1 MKKKT
6 GKMILLTGV
15 LCILSLAVC
24 ACGKTEEASGTQE
37 PQVAQGEGIPEDDT
51 EDDVSAPKPEADAE
65 GTDAGNEPESPEA
78 SPEPQSGESSSQGT
92 DSTQKEQLE
101 EQPEQQPEAQSQS
114 TSAASAE
121 WVDSTPN
128 LEGDIKELKD
138 GQLTVVE
145 AITEKSD
152 NGGDIIVAPGSGDD
166 SEFNKIAVTY
176 DENTLFAIQ
185 TIYDGGARFE
195 MSEATAAD
203 LASGQ
208 FIQVWGSPSGSGLKA
223 TQICIVKVA

>member
-1 MKKKT
+1 MKRKT

-24 ACGKTEEASGTQE
+24 ACGKTEEASDTQE
-37 PQVAQGEGIPEDDT
+37 PQVVQGEPVPEDDT
-51 EDDVSAPKPEADAE
+51 EDDASAPEPEADAE
-65 GTDAGNEPESPEA
+65 GTDTGNEPESPEA

-92 DSTQKEQLE
+92 DSTQKEQ
-101 EQPEQQPEAQSQS
+101 PEAQSQS
-114 TSAASAE
+114 TSGTSAE

-152 NGGDIIVAPGSGDD
+152 NGGDIIVVPGSEDD

-185 TIYDGGARFE
+185 TIYDGGARSE

-208 FIQVWGSPSGSGLKA
+208 FIRVWGSPSDSRLKA

>member
-24 ACGKTEEASGTQE
+24 ACGKTEEASDTQE
-37 PQVAQGEGIPEDDT
+37 PQVVQGEPIPEDDT
-51 EDDVSAPKPEADAE
+51 EDNVSAPEPEADAE
-65 GTDAGNEPESPEA
+65 GTDTGNEPESPEA

-92 DSTQKEQLE
+92 DSTQKEQ
-101 EQPEQQPEAQSQS
+101 PEAQSQS
-114 TSAASAE
+114 TSGTSAE

-152 NGGDIIVAPGSGDD
+152 NGGDIIVVPGSEDD

-185 TIYDGGARFE
+185 TIYDGGARSE
-195 MSEATAAD
+195 MSTATAAD

-208 FIQVWGSPSGSGLKA
+208 FIKVWGSSSGSGLKA
-223 TQICIVKVA
+223 TQICIVEVA

>member
-1 MKKKT
+1 MKKKA
-6 GKMILLTGV
+6 GKMILLTGE

-24 ACGKTEEASGTQE
+24 ACGKKEEASGTQE
-37 PQVAQGEGIPEDDT
+37 PQVVQGEPIPEADT
-51 EDDVSAPKPEADAE
+51 EDDVSTPEPEADAE
-65 GTDAGNEPESPEA
+65 ETETGHEPESPEA

-92 DSTQKEQLE
+92 DSTQKEQ
-101 EQPEQQPEAQSQS
+101 PEAQSQS
-114 TSAASAE
+114 TSGTSAE

-152 NGGDIIVAPGSGDD
+152 NGGDIVVSPGSGDD
-166 SEFNKIAVTY
+166 SEYNKIAVTY
-176 DENTLFAIQ
+176 DENTLFAIK

-195 MSEATAAD
+195 MSAATAAD

-208 FIQVWGSPSGSGLKA
+208 FIQVWGSSSGSGLKA
-223 TQICIVKVA
+223 TQICIVKVV

>member
-24 ACGKTEEASGTQE
+24 ACGKKEEASDTPE
-37 PQVAQGEGIPEDDT
+37 PQVVQGEPIPEDDT
-51 EDDVSAPKPEADAE
+51 EDDVSAPEPEADAE
-65 GTDAGNEPESPEA
+65 GTDTGNEPESPEA
-78 SPEPQSGESSSQGT
+78 SPEQQSGESSSQGT
-92 DSTQKEQLE
+92 DSTQKEQ
-101 EQPEQQPEAQSQS
+101 PEAQSQS
-114 TSAASAE
+114 TSGTSAE

-152 NGGDIIVAPGSGDD
+152 NGGDIVVSPGSGDD

-176 DENTLFAIQ
+176 DENTLFAIK
-185 TIYDGGARFE
+185 TIYDGGARSE
-195 MSEATAAD
+195 MSAATAAD

-208 FIQVWGSPSGSGLKA
+208 FIKVWGSSSGSGLKA

>member
-1 MKKKT
+1 MKRKT

-24 ACGKTEEASGTQE
+24 ACGKTEEASDTPE
-37 PQVAQGEGIPEDDT
+37 PQVVQGEPVPEDDT
-51 EDDVSAPKPEADAE
+51 EDDASAPEPEADAE

-92 DSTQKEQLE
+92 DSTQKEQ
-101 EQPEQQPEAQSQS
+101 PEAQSQS
-114 TSAASAE
+114 TSGTSAE

-152 NGGDIIVAPGSGDD
+152 NGGDIIVVPGSGDD

-185 TIYDGGARFE
+185 TIYDGGARSE
-195 MSEATAAD
+195 MSAATAAD

-208 FIQVWGSPSGSGLKA
+208 FIQVWGSSSGSGLKA

>member
-24 ACGKTEEASGTQE
+24 ACGKKEEASDTQE
-37 PQVAQGEGIPEDDT
+37 PQVVQGEPIPEDDT
-51 EDDVSAPKPEADAE
+51 ENDASAPEPEADAE
-65 GTDAGNEPESPEA
+65 GTDTGNEPESPEA

-92 DSTQKEQLE
+92 DSAQKE
-101 EQPEQQPEAQSQS
+101 QPEAQSQS
-114 TSAASAE
+114 TSGTSAE

-152 NGGDIIVAPGSGDD
+152 NGGDIVVSPGSGDD
-166 SEFNKIAVTY
+166 SEYNKIAVTY
-176 DENTLFAIQ
+176 DENTLFAIK

-195 MSEATAAD
+195 MSAATAAD

-208 FIQVWGSPSGSGLKA
+208 FIQVWGSSSGSGLKA

>member
-1 MKKKT
+1 MKRKT

-24 ACGKTEEASGTQE
+24 ACGKKEEASDTPE
-37 PQVAQGEGIPEDDT
+37 PQVVQGEPIPEDDT
-51 EDDVSAPKPEADAE
+51 EDDASAPEPEADAE
-65 GTDAGNEPESPEA
+65 GTDTGNEPESPEA
-78 SPEPQSGESSSQGT
+78 SPEPQSGENSSQGT
-92 DSTQKEQLE
+92 DSTQKEQ
-101 EQPEQQPEAQSQS
+101 PEAQSQS
-114 TSAASAE
+114 TSGTSAE

-152 NGGDIIVAPGSGDD
+152 NGGDIVVSPGSGDD

-185 TIYDGGARFE
+185 TIYDGGARSE

-208 FIQVWGSPSGSGLKA
+208 FIRVWGSPSGSGLKA

>member
-6 GKMILLTGV
+6 GKIILLTGV

-24 ACGKTEEASGTQE
+24 ACGKKEEASDTPE
-37 PQVAQGEGIPEDDT
+37 PQVVQGEPIPEDDT
-51 EDDVSAPKPEADAE
+51 EDDASAPEPEADAE
-65 GTDAGNEPESPEA
+65 GTDTGNEPESPEA

-92 DSTQKEQLE
+92 DSTQKEQ
-101 EQPEQQPEAQSQS
+101 PEAQSQS
-114 TSAASAE
+114 TSGTSAE

-152 NGGDIIVAPGSGDD
+152 NGGDIIVVPGSEDD

-185 TIYDGGARFE
+185 TIYDGGARSE

-208 FIQVWGSPSGSGLKA
+208 FIQVWGSSSGSGLKA

>member
-1 MKKKT
+1 MKRKT

-24 ACGKTEEASGTQE
+24 ACGKTEEASDTQE
-37 PQVAQGEGIPEDDT
+37 PQLVQGEPIPEDDT
-51 EDDVSAPKPEADAE
+51 EDNVSAPEPEADAE
-65 GTDAGNEPESPEA
+65 GTDTGNEPESPEA
-78 SPEPQSGESSSQGT
+78 LPEPQSGESSSQGT
-92 DSTQKEQLE
+92 DSAQKE
-101 EQPEQQPEAQSQS
+101 QPEAQSQS
-114 TSAASAE
+114 TSGTSTE

-152 NGGDIIVAPGSGDD
+152 NGGDIIVSPSSSGDD
-166 SEFNKIAVTY
+166 SEFNKIEVTY

-185 TIYDGGARFE
+185 TIYDGGARSE
-195 MSEATAAD
+195 MSTATAAD

-208 FIQVWGSPSGSGLKA
+208 FIKVWGSSSGSGLKA
-223 TQICIVKVA
+223 TQICIVEVA

>member
-1 MKKKT
+1 M
-6 GKMILLTGV
+6 TGV

-24 ACGKTEEASGTQE
+24 ACGKTEEASDTQE
-37 PQVAQGEGIPEDDT
+37 PQVVQGEPIPEDDT
-51 EDDVSAPKPEADAE
+51 EDDASAPEPEADAE
-65 GTDAGNEPESPEA
+65 GTDTGNEPESPEA

-92 DSTQKEQLE
+92 DSTQKEQ
-101 EQPEQQPEAQSQS
+101 PEAQSQS
-114 TSAASAE
+114 TSGTSAE

-152 NGGDIIVAPGSGDD
+152 NGGDIVVSPGSGDD
-166 SEFNKIAVTY
+166 SEYNKIAVTY
-176 DENTLFAIQ
+176 DENTLFAIK

-195 MSEATAAD
+195 MSAATAAD

-208 FIQVWGSPSGSGLKA
+208 FIQVWGSSSGSGLKA

>member
-6 GKMILLTGV
+6 GKMILLAGV

-24 ACGKTEEASGTQE
+24 ACGKTEEASDTQE
-37 PQVAQGEGIPEDDT
+37 PQVVQGEPIPEDDT
-51 EDDVSAPKPEADAE
+51 EDDASAPEPEADAE
-65 GTDAGNEPESPEA
+65 GTDTGNEPESPEL
-78 SPEPQSGESSSQGT
+78 SPEPQSGESGSQGT
-92 DSTQKEQLE
+92 DSTQKEQ
-101 EQPEQQPEAQSQS
+101 PEAQSQS
-114 TSAASAE
+114 TSGTSAE

-152 NGGDIIVAPGSGDD
+152 NGGDIVVSPGSGDD

-176 DENTLFAIQ
+176 DENTLFAIK

-195 MSEATAAD
+195 MSAATAAD

-208 FIQVWGSPSGSGLKA
+208 FIQVWGSSSGSGLKA
-223 TQICIVKVA
+223 TQICIVKVD

>member
-24 ACGKTEEASGTQE
+24 ACGKKEEASDTQE
-37 PQVAQGEGIPEDDT
+37 PQVVQGEPIPEDDT
-51 EDDVSAPKPEADAE
+51 EDDASAPEPEADAE
-65 GTDAGNEPESPEA
+65 GTDTGNEPESPES
-78 SPEPQSGESSSQGT
+78 SPEPQSGESGSQGT
-92 DSTQKEQLE
+92 DSTQKEQ
-101 EQPEQQPEAQSQS
+101 PEAQSQS
-114 TSAASAE
+114 TSGTSAE

-152 NGGDIIVAPGSGDD
+152 NGGDIVVSPGSGDD

-176 DENTLFAIQ
+176 DENTLFAIK
-185 TIYDGGARFE
+185 TIYDGGARSE

-208 FIQVWGSPSGSGLKA
+208 FIQVWGSSSGSGLKA

>member
-1 MKKKT
+1 MKRKT
-6 GKMILLTGV
+6 GKIILLTGV

-24 ACGKTEEASGTQE
+24 ACGKKEEASDTPE
-37 PQVAQGEGIPEDDT
+37 PQVVQGEPIPEDDT
-51 EDDVSAPKPEADAE
+51 EDDASAPEPEADAE
-65 GTDAGNEPESPEA
+65 GTDTGNEPESPEA
-78 SPEPQSGESSSQGT
+78 SPELQSGESSSQGT
-92 DSTQKEQLE
+92 DSTQKEQ
-101 EQPEQQPEAQSQS
+101 PEAQSQS
-114 TSAASAE
+114 TSGTSAE

-152 NGGDIIVAPGSGDD
+152 NGGDIVVSPGSGDD
-166 SEFNKIAVTY
+166 SEYNKIAVTY
-176 DENTLFAIQ
+176 DENTLFAIK

-195 MSEATAAD
+195 MSAATAAD

-208 FIQVWGSPSGSGLKA
+208 FIQVWGSSSGSGLKA

>member
-1 MKKKT
+1 MKRKT

-24 ACGKTEEASGTQE
+24 ACGKTEEASDTPE
-37 PQVAQGEGIPEDDT
+37 PQVVQGEPVPEDDT
-51 EDDVSAPKPEADAE
+51 EDDASAPEPEADAE
-65 GTDAGNEPESPEA
+65 GTDTGNEPESPEA

-92 DSTQKEQLE
+92 DSTQKEQ
-101 EQPEQQPEAQSQS
+101 PEAQSQS
-114 TSAASAE
+114 TSGTSAE

-152 NGGDIIVAPGSGDD
+152 NGGDIIVVPGSEDD

-208 FIQVWGSPSGSGLKA
+208 FIQVWGSSSGSGLKA

>member
-1 MKKKT
+1 MKRKT

-24 ACGKTEEASGTQE
+24 ACGKKEEASDTPE
-37 PQVAQGEGIPEDDT
+37 PQVVQGEPIPEDDT
-51 EDDVSAPKPEADAE
+51 EDDASAPEPEADAE
-65 GTDAGNEPESPEA
+65 GTDTGNEPESPEA

-92 DSTQKEQLE
+92 DSTQKEQ
-101 EQPEQQPEAQSQS
+101 PEAQSQS
-114 TSAASAE
+114 TSGTSAE

-152 NGGDIIVAPGSGDD
+152 NGGDIVVSPGSEDD

-185 TIYDGGARFE
+185 TIYDGGARSE

-208 FIQVWGSPSGSGLKA
+208 FIRVWGSSSGSGLKA

>member
-1 MKKKT
+1 MKKKA
-6 GKMILLTGV
+6 GKTILLTGV

-24 ACGKTEEASGTQE
+24 ACGKTEEASDTQE
-37 PQVAQGEGIPEDDT
+37 PQVVQGEPIPEDDT
-51 EDDVSAPKPEADAE
+51 EDDVSAPEPEADAE
-65 GTDAGNEPESPEA
+65 GTDTGNEPESPEA
-78 SPEPQSGESSSQGT
+78 SPEPQSGENSSQGT
-92 DSTQKEQLE
+92 DSTQKEQ
-101 EQPEQQPEAQSQS
+101 PEAQSQS
-114 TSAASAE
+114 TSGTSAE

-152 NGGDIIVAPGSGDD
+152 NGGDIIVSPSSSGDD
-166 SEFNKIAVTY
+166 SEFNKIEVTY

-185 TIYDGGARFE
+185 TIYDGGARSE
-195 MSEATAAD
+195 MSTATAAD

-208 FIQVWGSPSGSGLKA
+208 FIKVWGSSSGSGLKA
-223 TQICIVKVA
+223 TQICIVEVA

>member
-6 GKMILLTGV
+6 GKMILLTGM

-24 ACGKTEEASGTQE
+24 ACGKKEEASDTQE
-37 PQVAQGEGIPEDDT
+37 PQVVQGEPIPEDDT
-51 EDDVSAPKPEADAE
+51 EDDVSAPEPEADAE
-65 GTDAGNEPESPEA
+65 GTDTGNEPESPEA
-78 SPEPQSGESSSQGT
+78 SPEQQSGESSSQGT
-92 DSTQKEQLE
+92 DSTQKEQ
-101 EQPEQQPEAQSQS
+101 PEAQSQS
-114 TSAASAE
+114 TSGTSAE
-121 WVDSTPN
+121 WVDSTPS

-152 NGGDIIVAPGSGDD
+152 NGGDIVVSPGSGDD

-176 DENTLFAIQ
+176 DENTLFVIKI
-185 TIYDGGARFE
+185 IYDGGARSE
-195 MSEATAAD
+195 MSAATAAD

-208 FIQVWGSPSGSGLKA
+208 FIKVWGSSSGSGLKA

>member
-6 GKMILLTGV
+6 GKMILLTGM

-24 ACGKTEEASGTQE
+24 ACGKKEEASDTQE
-37 PQVAQGEGIPEDDT
+37 PQVVQGEPIPEDDT
-51 EDDVSAPKPEADAE
+51 EDDVSAPEPEADAE
-65 GTDAGNEPESPEA
+65 GTDTGNEPESPEA
-78 SPEPQSGESSSQGT
+78 SPEQQSGESSSQGT
-92 DSTQKEQLE
+92 DSTQKEQ
-101 EQPEQQPEAQSQS
+101 PEAQSQS
-114 TSAASAE
+114 TSGTSAE
-121 WVDSTPN
+121 WVDSTPS

-152 NGGDIIVAPGSGDD
+152 NGGDIVVSPGSGDD

-176 DENTLFAIQ
+176 DENTLFAIK
-185 TIYDGGARFE
+185 TIYDGGARSE
-195 MSEATAAD
+195 MSAATAAD

-208 FIQVWGSPSGSGLKA
+208 FIKVWGSSSGSGLKA

>member
-1 MKKKT
+1 MKKKA
-6 GKMILLTGV
+6 GKTILLTGV

-24 ACGKTEEASGTQE
+24 ACGKTEEASDTQE
-37 PQVAQGEGIPEDDT
+37 PQLVQGEPIPEDDT
-51 EDDVSAPKPEADAE
+51 EDNVSAPEPEADAE
-65 GTDAGNEPESPEA
+65 GTDTGNEPESPEA
-78 SPEPQSGESSSQGT
+78 LPEPQSGESSSQGT
-92 DSTQKEQLE
+92 DSAQKE
-101 EQPEQQPEAQSQS
+101 QPEAQSQS
-114 TSAASAE
+114 TSGTSAE

-152 NGGDIIVAPGSGDD
+152 NGGDIIVSPSSSGDD
-166 SEFNKIAVTY
+166 SEFNKIEVTY

-185 TIYDGGARFE
+185 TIYDGGARSE
-195 MSEATAAD
+195 MSTATAAD

-208 FIQVWGSPSGSGLKA
+208 FIKVWGSSSGSGLKA
-223 TQICIVKVA
+223 TQICIVEVA

>member
-24 ACGKTEEASGTQE
+24 ACGKTEEASDTQE
-37 PQVAQGEGIPEDDT
+37 PQVVQGEPIPEDDT
-51 EDDVSAPKPEADAE
+51 EDDASAPEPEADAE
-65 GTDAGNEPESPEA
+65 GTDTGNEPESPEA

-92 DSTQKEQLE
+92 DSTQKEQ
-101 EQPEQQPEAQSQS
+101 PEAQSQS
-114 TSAASAE
+114 TSGTSAE

-152 NGGDIIVAPGSGDD
+152 NGGDIIVSPGSGDD
-166 SEFNKIAVTY
+166 SEFNKISVTY

>member
-24 ACGKTEEASGTQE
+24 ACGKTEEASDTQE
-37 PQVAQGEGIPEDDT
+37 PQVVQGEPIPEDDT
-51 EDDVSAPKPEADAE
+51 EDDASAPEPEADAE
-65 GTDAGNEPESPEA
+65 GTDTGNEPESPEA

-92 DSTQKEQLE
+92 DSTQKEQ
-101 EQPEQQPEAQSQS
+101 PEAQSQS
-114 TSAASAE
+114 TSGTSAE

-152 NGGDIIVAPGSGDD
+152 NGGDIVVSPGSGDD
-166 SEFNKIAVTY
+166 SEYNKIAVTY

-185 TIYDGGARFE
+185 TIYDGGARSE

-208 FIQVWGSPSGSGLKA
+208 FIQVWGSSSGSGLKA

>member
-1 MKKKT
+1 MKRKT
-6 GKMILLTGV
+6 GKIILLTGV

-24 ACGKTEEASGTQE
+24 ACGKKEEASDTPE
-37 PQVAQGEGIPEDDT
+37 PQVVQGEPIPEDDT
-51 EDDVSAPKPEADAE
+51 EDDASAPEPEADAE
-65 GTDAGNEPESPEA
+65 ETDTGNEPESPEA
-78 SPEPQSGESSSQGT
+78 SPELQSGESSSQGT
-92 DSTQKEQLE
+92 DSTQKEQ
-101 EQPEQQPEAQSQS
+101 PEAQSQS
-114 TSAASAE
+114 TSGTSAE

-152 NGGDIIVAPGSGDD
+152 NGGDIVVSPGSGDD

-185 TIYDGGARFE
+185 TIYDGGARSE

-208 FIQVWGSPSGSGLKA
+208 FIRVWGSPSGSGLKA

>member
-1 MKKKT
+1 MKRKT

-24 ACGKTEEASGTQE
+24 ACGKTEEASDTQE
-37 PQVAQGEGIPEDDT
+37 PQVVQGEPIPEDDT
-51 EDDVSAPKPEADAE
+51 EDDASAPEPEADAE
-65 GTDAGNEPESPEA
+65 GTDTGNEPESPEA

-92 DSTQKEQLE
+92 DSTQKEQ
-101 EQPEQQPEAQSQS
+101 PEAQSQS
-114 TSAASAE
+114 TSGTSAE

-145 AITEKSD
+145 AITAKSD
-152 NGGDIIVAPGSGDD
+152 NGGDIIVVPGSEDD
-166 SEFNKIAVTY
+166 SEFNKISVTY

-185 TIYDGGARFE
+185 TIYDGGARSE

-208 FIQVWGSPSGSGLKA
+208 FIRVWGSPSGSGLKA

>member
-1 MKKKT
+1 MKRKT

-24 ACGKTEEASGTQE
+24 ACGKTEEASDTQE
-37 PQVAQGEGIPEDDT
+37 PQVVQGEPIPEDDT
-51 EDDVSAPKPEADAE
+51 EDDASAPEPEADAE
-65 GTDAGNEPESPEA
+65 GTDTGNEPESPEA

-92 DSTQKEQLE
+92 DSTQKEQ
-101 EQPEQQPEAQSQS
+101 PEAQSQS
-114 TSAASAE
+114 TSGTSAE

-145 AITEKSD
+145 AITAKSD
-152 NGGDIIVAPGSGDD
+152 NGGDIIVVPGSEDD

-185 TIYDGGARFE
+185 TIYDGGARSE

-208 FIQVWGSPSGSGLKA
+208 FIRVWGSSSGSGLKA

>member
-24 ACGKTEEASGTQE
+24 ACGKTEEASDTPE
-37 PQVAQGEGIPEDDT
+37 PQVVQGEPIPEDDT
-51 EDDVSAPKPEADAE
+51 EDDVSAPEPEADAE
-65 GTDAGNEPESPEA
+65 GTGTGNEPEPPEA

-92 DSTQKEQLE
+92 DSTQKEQ
-101 EQPEQQPEAQSQS
+101 PEAQSQS
-114 TSAASAE
+114 TSGTSAE

-145 AITEKSD
+145 AITAKSD
-152 NGGDIIVAPGSGDD
+152 NGGDIIVVPGSEDD

-185 TIYDGGARFE
+185 TIYDGGARSE

-208 FIQVWGSPSGSGLKA
+208 FIQVWGSSSGSGLKA

>member
-24 ACGKTEEASGTQE
+24 ACGKTEEASDTQE
-37 PQVAQGEGIPEDDT
+37 PQVVQGEPIPEDDT
-51 EDDVSAPKPEADAE
+51 EDDASAPEPEADAE
-65 GTDAGNEPESPEA
+65 GTDTGNEPESPEA

-92 DSTQKEQLE
+92 DSTQKEQ
-101 EQPEQQPEAQSQS
+101 PEAQSQS
-114 TSAASAE
+114 TSGTSAE
-121 WVDSTPN
+121 WVDSNPN

-145 AITEKSD
+145 NITAKSD
-152 NGGDIIVAPGSGDD
+152 NGGDIIVGPGSGDD

-176 DENTLFAIQ
+176 DENTLFAIR

-195 MSEATAAD
+195 MSAATAAD

-208 FIQVWGSPSGSGLKA
+208 FIAVWGSSSGSGLKA
-223 TQICIVKVA
+223 TQICIIEVA

>member
-24 ACGKTEEASGTQE
+24 ACGKTEEASDTPE
-37 PQVAQGEGIPEDDT
+37 PQVVQGEPIPEDDT
-51 EDDVSAPKPEADAE
+51 EDDASAPEPEADAE
-65 GTDAGNEPESPEA
+65 GTDTGNEPESPEA

-92 DSTQKEQLE
+92 DSTQKEQ
-101 EQPEQQPEAQSQS
+101 PEAQSQS
-114 TSAASAE
+114 TSGTSAE

-152 NGGDIIVAPGSGDD
+152 NGGDIIVVPGSGDD

-185 TIYDGGARFE
+185 TIYDGGARSE

-208 FIQVWGSPSGSGLKA
+208 FIRVWGSSSGSGLKA

>member
-1 MKKKT
+1 MKRKT
-6 GKMILLTGV
+6 GKIILLTGV

-24 ACGKTEEASGTQE
+24 ACGKKEEASDTPE
-37 PQVAQGEGIPEDDT
+37 PQVVQGEPIPEDDT
-51 EDDVSAPKPEADAE
+51 EDDASAPEPEADAE

-92 DSTQKEQLE
+92 DSTQKEQ
-101 EQPEQQPEAQSQS
+101 PEAQSQS
-114 TSAASAE
+114 TSGTSVE

-152 NGGDIIVAPGSGDD
+152 NGGDIIVVPGSEDD

-208 FIQVWGSPSGSGLKA
+208 FIKVWGSSSGSGLKA
-223 TQICIVKVA
+223 TRICIVKVA

>member
-1 MKKKT
+1 MKRKT

-24 ACGKTEEASGTQE
+24 ACGKTEEASDTPE
-37 PQVAQGEGIPEDDT
+37 PQVVQGEPIPEDDT
-51 EDDVSAPKPEADAE
+51 EDDASAPEPEADAE
-65 GTDAGNEPESPEA
+65 GTDTGNEPESPEV

-92 DSTQKEQLE
+92 DSAQKE
-101 EQPEQQPEAQSQS
+101 QPEAQSQS
-114 TSAASAE
+114 TSGISAE

-152 NGGDIIVAPGSGDD
+152 NGGDIIVVPGSEDD
-166 SEFNKIAVTY
+166 SEFNKISVTY

-185 TIYDGGARFE
+185 TIYDGGAGSE

-208 FIQVWGSPSGSGLKA
+208 FIRVWGSPSGSGLKA
-223 TQICIVKVA
+223 TQICIVKVI

>member
-1 MKKKT
+1 MKRKT

-24 ACGKTEEASGTQE
+24 ACGKKEEASDTPE
-37 PQVAQGEGIPEDDT
+37 PQVVQGEPIPEDDT
-51 EDDVSAPKPEADAE
+51 EDDVSAPEPEADAE
-65 GTDAGNEPESPEA
+65 GTDTGNEPESPEA

-92 DSTQKEQLE
+92 DSTQKEQ
-101 EQPEQQPEAQSQS
+101 PEAQSQS
-114 TSAASAE
+114 TSGTSAE

-152 NGGDIIVAPGSGDD
+152 NGGDIIVVPGSEDD
-166 SEFNKIAVTY
+166 SEYNKIAVTY
-176 DENTLFAIQ
+176 DENTLFAIK

-195 MSEATAAD
+195 MSAATAAD

-208 FIQVWGSPSGSGLKA
+208 FIQVWGSSSGSGLKA

>member
-1 MKKKT
+1 MKRKT

-24 ACGKTEEASGTQE
+24 ACGKTEEASDTQE
-37 PQVAQGEGIPEDDT
+37 PQVVQGEPIPEDDT
-51 EDDVSAPKPEADAE
+51 EDDASAPEPEADAE
-65 GTDAGNEPESPEA
+65 GTDTGNEPESPEA

-92 DSTQKEQLE
+92 DSTQKEQ
-101 EQPEQQPEAQSQS
+101 PEAQSQS
-114 TSAASAE
+114 TSGTSAE

-152 NGGDIIVAPGSGDD
+152 NGGDIVVSPGSGDD

-185 TIYDGGARFE
+185 TIYDGGARSE

-208 FIQVWGSPSGSGLKA
+208 FIQVWGSSSGSGLKA

>member
-1 MKKKT
+1 MKKKA

-24 ACGKTEEASGTQE
+24 ACGKTEEASDTQE
-37 PQVAQGEGIPEDDT
+37 PQVVQGEPIPEDDT
-51 EDDVSAPKPEADAE
+51 EDDASAPEPEADAE
-65 GTDAGNEPESPEA
+65 GTDTGNEPESPEA

-92 DSTQKEQLE
+92 DSTQKEQ
-101 EQPEQQPEAQSQS
+101 PEAQSQS
-114 TSAASAE
+114 TSGTSAE

-152 NGGDIIVAPGSGDD
+152 NGGDIIVVPGSEDD

-185 TIYDGGARFE
+185 TIYDGGARSE

-208 FIQVWGSPSGSGLKA
+208 FIRVWGSPSGSGLKA
-223 TQICIVKVA
+223 TQICIVKVI

>member
-1 MKKKT
+1 MKRKT

-24 ACGKTEEASGTQE
+24 ACGKTEEASDTQE
-37 PQVAQGEGIPEDDT
+37 PQEVQDEPIPEDDT
-51 EDDVSAPKPEADAE
+51 EDDVSTPEPEADAE
-65 GTDAGNEPESPEA
+65 ETDTGNEPESPEA
-78 SPEPQSGESSSQGT
+78 SPEPQSGERSSQGT
-92 DSTQKEQLE
+92 DSTQKEQ
-101 EQPEQQPEAQSQS
+101 PEAQSQS
-114 TSAASAE
+114 TSGTSAE

-152 NGGDIIVAPGSGDD
+152 NGGDIVVSPGSGDD
-166 SEFNKIAVTY
+166 SEYNKIAVTY
-176 DENTLFAIQ
+176 DENTLFAIK

-195 MSEATAAD
+195 MSAATAAD

-208 FIQVWGSPSGSGLKA
+208 FIRVWGSPSGSGLKA
-223 TQICIVKVA
+223 TQICIVKVV

>member
-24 ACGKTEEASGTQE
+24 ACGKTEEASDTQE
-37 PQVAQGEGIPEDDT
+37 PQVVQGEPIPEDDT
-51 EDDVSAPKPEADAE
+51 EDDASAPEPEADAE
-65 GTDAGNEPESPEA
+65 GTDTGNEPESPEA

-92 DSTQKEQLE
+92 DSTQKEQ
-101 EQPEQQPEAQSQS
+101 PEAQSQS
-114 TSAASAE
+114 TSGTSAE

-152 NGGDIIVAPGSGDD
+152 NGGDIIVSPSSGDD
-166 SEFNKIAVTY
+166 SGFNKIEVTY
-176 DENTLFAIQ
+176 DETTLFAIQ
-185 TIYDGGARFE
+185 TIYDGGARAE

-208 FIQVWGSPSGSGLKA
+208 FIRVWGSPSGSGLKA

>member
-1 MKKKT
+1 MKRKT

-24 ACGKTEEASGTQE
+24 ACGKKEEASDTPE
-37 PQVAQGEGIPEDDT
+37 PQVVQGEPIPEDDT
-51 EDDVSAPKPEADAE
+51 KDDASAPEPEADAE
-65 GTDAGNEPESPEA
+65 GTDTGNEPESPEA

-92 DSTQKEQLE
+92 DSTQKEQ
-101 EQPEQQPEAQSQS
+101 PEAQSQS
-114 TSAASAE
+114 TSGTSAE

-152 NGGDIIVAPGSGDD
+152 NGGDIIVVPGSGDD

-176 DENTLFAIQ
+176 DENTLFAIE
-185 TIYDGGARFE
+185 TIYDGGARSE
-195 MSEATAAD
+195 MSAATAAD

-208 FIQVWGSPSGSGLKA
+208 FIQVWGSSSDSGLKA

>member
-1 MKKKT
+1 MKRKT

-24 ACGKTEEASGTQE
+24 ACGKTEEASDTPE
-37 PQVAQGEGIPEDDT
+37 PQVVQGEPVPEDDT
-51 EDDVSAPKPEADAE
+51 EDDASAPEPEADAE
-65 GTDAGNEPESPEA
+65 GTDTGNEPESPEA

-92 DSTQKEQLE
+92 DSTQKEQ
-101 EQPEQQPEAQSQS
+101 PEAQSQS
-114 TSAASAE
+114 TSGTSAE

-145 AITEKSD
+145 AITEKSA
-152 NGGDIIVAPGSGDD
+152 NGGEIVVTSGSGDD

-185 TIYDGGARFE
+185 TIYDGGARSE

-208 FIQVWGSPSGSGLKA
+208 FIQVWGSSSGSGLKA

>member
-1 MKKKT
+1 MKRKT

-24 ACGKTEEASGTQE
+24 ACGKTEEASDTPE
-37 PQVAQGEGIPEDDT
+37 PQVVQGEPVPEDDT
-51 EDDVSAPKPEADAE
+51 EDDASAPEPEADAE

-92 DSTQKEQLE
+92 DSTQKEQ
-101 EQPEQQPEAQSQS
+101 PEAQSQS
-114 TSAASAE
+114 TSGTSAE

-145 AITEKSD
+145 AITAKSD
-152 NGGDIIVAPGSGDD
+152 NGGDIIVVPGSEDD

-185 TIYDGGARFE
+185 TIYDGGARSE

-208 FIQVWGSPSGSGLKA
+208 FIRVWGSPSDSRLKA